1 MNTDVKI
8 KGLRKVKGE
17 RLMLKRITICF
28 LLLSTLY
35 FLLSTFV
42 YAEVLERIVA
52 IVNNEVILLSEF
64 ENDYRTVVNSGAKT
78 TEREFLDKRINRL
91 LLLEQA
97 TKFSFKVSAL
107 SHEMPASE
115 NDIINEYI
123 ERRIKAFI
131 HIPFEEI
138 ESYYRSNRESFD
150 NKEFYDVRDEIE
162 NYLIE
167 KKLNGRLLE
176 HIKDMRKRS
185 YIRIQ
190 LETNSATDL
199 H

>member
-1 MNTDVKI
+1 
-8 KGLRKVKGE
+8 
-17 RLMLKRITICF
+17 MLKRITICF

-35 FLLSTFV
+35 SLFTPLNRNLQFLTGLSAFV

-64 ENDYRTVVNSGAKT
+64 KKDYQTAVDSGAKT
-78 TEREFLDKRINRL
+78 TEREFLDKMINRL

-97 TKFSFKVSAL
+97 KKFRLKISAL

-115 NDIINEYI
+115 NDVINEYI

-131 HIPFEEI
+131 YIPFKEI
-138 ESYYRSNRESFD
+138 ESYYRSNRKLFD

-176 HIKDMRKRS
+176 HIEDLRKRS

-190 LETNSATDL
+190 LE
-199 H
+199 